1 MTISFECITN
11 TDMPWIN
18 TAIFFTNRGEL
29 VIDRDRTEY
38 NYDPITGLM
47 SMDWRNVY
55 IWDGHEPN
63 YNIPDDFF
71 DHAILKELE
80 VEDDAPTNYEIK
92 CIHCYIEGGEIPSIA

>member
-18 TAIFFTNRGEL
+18 TATFFTNRGEL
-29 VIDRDRTEY
+29 IIDRNRTEY
-38 NYDPITGLM
+38 TYDPITGLM
-47 SMDWRNVY
+47 SMDWKDVY